1 MNRRILRFAALAAVL
16 LFGLQLAVPP
26 VSPAITIQEEEEMG
40 REFMKAV
47 TGHFRIIHDPFI
59 EGYVNRVGQKVL
71 ATMPPQ
77 PFDYRFF
84 VIREEVYNAFAGPAA
99 NIFVHSG
106 LVEAMET
113 EDELAGILAHEIIH
127 VSARHISQKI
137 ERSTALSL
145 GALAGM
151 VVGIFLG
158 AAGAGAAANA
168 VAMGGMA
175 ATQTAALAYS
185 RQDEMQADE
194 LGIDHLT
201 RAGYSG
207 AGLLRVLEKIREK
220 QWFGADVPTYMMTHP
235 AVDDRIAYLDAWM
248 DRHQDAP
255 ELPKTDETFRRVKI
269 RLVAGYG
276 PEERA
281 LEEMTR
287 AFEAEPGDPV
297 IQHGY
302 GIALARND
310 RNAEAVEQV
319 RKALA
324 KRPLD
329 PVLLKDMGE
338 ILFMGG
344 HYERARDALSGSLGM
359 APRDFETLY
368 LLGRTEIELERHGEA
383 AATLKR
389 LLKMRP
395 EFSPA
400 LYHLGEAYGK
410 QSRMGEAHYYLGRYY
425 AGRKD
430 AENARFHLRR
440 AIRLLEGDPVRLEE
454 TETLL
459 AKVNGEAAAE
469 RPEPVRRPRPVP
481 TRPFSSR
488 PVPPWPGF

>member
-1 MNRRILRFAALAAVL
+1 MNRRVLRSAALAAAL

-26 VSPAITIQEEEEMG
+26 VSPAITLQEEEELG
-40 REFMKAV
+40 REFMKV
-47 TGHFRIIHDPFI
+47 VSGRFRIIHDPFV
-59 EGYVNRVGQKVL
+59 EGYVNAVGRKVL

-77 PFDYRFF
+77 PFDYQFF
-84 VIREEVYNAFAGPAA
+84 VIRQEVHNAFAGPAA
-99 NIFVHSG
+99 KIFIHSG
-106 LVEAMET
+106 LIEAMET

-137 ERSTALSL
+137 ERSATLSL

-151 VVGIFLG
+151 VAGIFLG

-175 ATQTAALAYS
+175 ATQSASLAYS
-185 RQDEMQADE
+185 RRDEMQADE
-194 LGIDHLT
+194 LGIDYLT

-207 AGLLRVLEKIREK
+207 EGLLRVLEKIREK
-220 QWFGADVPTYMMTHP
+220 QWFGPADVPTYLMTHP
-235 AVDDRIAYLDAWM
+235 AVDDRIAYLDAWL
-248 DRHQDAP
+248 DRHPDAP
-255 ELPKTDETFRRVKI
+255 KLPERDETFRRVKI
-269 RLVAGYG
+269 RLIAGYG

-281 LEEMTR
+281 LEEMTQM
-287 AFEAEPGDPV
+287 FEAAPEDPV

-310 RNAEAVEQV
+310 RNADAIEHV
-319 RKALA
+319 RRALA

-338 ILFMGG
+338 IFFMGG

-359 APRDFETLY
+359 APEDFETLY
-368 LLGRTEIELERHGEA
+368 LLGRTDIELQRHDEA
-383 AATLKR
+383 ATTLKR
-389 LLKMRP
+389 LLKKRP

-410 QSRMGEAHYYLGRYY
+410 RGRMGEAHYYLGRYY

-430 AENARFHLRR
+430 GKNARFHLRK
-440 AIRLLEGDPVRLEE
+440 AIRLLEGDPVRREE
-454 TETLL
+454 METLL
-459 AKVNGEAAAE
+459 AEVNGDGAAE
-469 RPEPVRRPRPVP
+469 RPEPIRRPRPVP
-481 TRPFSSR
+481 LRPEF
-488 PVPPWPGF
+488 